1 MRTFID
7 IEMRQ
12 YMLLMYNSIKDRCVD
27 FGINYPSDKTSKE
40 DMDLCVCGWAGL
52 SAAAGGMG
60 ARVWGGGGRF
70 GGIHGVNV
78 ALPFSHL
85 M

>member
-1 MRTFID
+1 MQR
-7 IEMRQ
+7 RV
-12 YMLLMYNSIKDRCVD
+12 RV
-27 FGINYPSDKTSKE
+27 
-40 DMDLCVCGWAGL
+40 
-52 SAAAGGMG
+52 G
-60 ARVWGGGGRF
+60 ARGGGEIF

>member
-1 MRTFID
+1 
-7 IEMRQ
+7 
-12 YMLLMYNSIKDRCVD
+12 
-27 FGINYPSDKTSKE
+27 
-40 DMDLCVCGWAGL
+40 
-52 SAAAGGMG
+52 MG
-60 ARVWGGGGRF
+60 ARVGGVGGGGGGV

>member
-1 MRTFID
+1 M
-7 IEMRQ
+7 
-12 YMLLMYNSIKDRCVD
+12 
-27 FGINYPSDKTSKE
+27 
-40 DMDLCVCGWAGL
+40 A
-52 SAAAGGMG
+52 
-60 ARVWGGGGRF
+60 GGGGCEMGGGGGGGERF

>member
-1 MRTFID
+1 
-7 IEMRQ
+7 
-12 YMLLMYNSIKDRCVD
+12 
-27 FGINYPSDKTSKE
+27 
-40 DMDLCVCGWAGL
+40 
-52 SAAAGGMG
+52 MG
-60 ARVWGGGGRF
+60 ARVGGGGGGGGGV

>member
-1 MRTFID
+1 MQR
-7 IEMRQ
+7 R
-12 YMLLMYNSIKDRCVD
+12 V
-27 FGINYPSDKTSKE
+27 
-40 DMDLCVCGWAGL
+40 
-52 SAAAGGMG
+52 GGG
-60 ARVWGGGGRF
+60 GGGGGGRF

>member
-1 MRTFID
+1 
-7 IEMRQ
+7 
-12 YMLLMYNSIKDRCVD
+12 
-27 FGINYPSDKTSKE
+27 
-40 DMDLCVCGWAGL
+40 
-52 SAAAGGMG
+52 MG
-60 ARVWGGGGRF
+60 ARVGGWGGGGGWV

>member
-1 MRTFID
+1 MR
-7 IEMRQ
+7 
-12 YMLLMYNSIKDRCVD
+12 
-27 FGINYPSDKTSKE
+27 
-40 DMDLCVCGWAGL
+40 L
-52 SAAAGGMG
+52 SAAAGGGGCEM
-60 ARVWGGGGRF
+60 GGGGGGKRF